1 MKPGDT
7 VEFTLTFTGK
17 LVRARGKYVVV
28 RTNRGSHQIPVDN
41 IVRVIDP
48 EPDEAEVIK
57 IARCSACDRT
67 PGVSC
72 VHKQTGKPVKH
83 PHKERVQAYVEATG
97 WTPK

>member
-1 MKPGDT
+1 MDCADDRGDEEGMDPKDDRLMKPGDT

-17 LVRARGKYVVV
+17 FVRARGKYVVV

-72 VHKQTGKPVKH
+72 VHKQT
-83 PHKERVQAYVEATG
+83 
-97 WTPK
+97 